1 MEIIKEWLYKKSL
14 KHQMIEVFQKA
25 GLYIEHQTR
34 GGKVPIYL
42 KFMQLLLR
50 TNVYNM
56 CSPFRMD

>member
-34 GGKVPIYL
+34 GGKCQFTL
-42 KFMQLLLR
+42 KFMLLLLR